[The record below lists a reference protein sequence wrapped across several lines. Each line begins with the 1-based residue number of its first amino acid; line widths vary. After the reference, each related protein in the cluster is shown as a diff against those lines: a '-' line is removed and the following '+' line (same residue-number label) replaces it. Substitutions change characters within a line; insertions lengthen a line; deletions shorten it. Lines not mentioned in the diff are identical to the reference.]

1 MNFRYALQAIAITSC
16 LFLLSH
22 VAAEAAGMPNR
33 LSLHGEGSESLIQQ
47 DPPGSDQNRKITV
60 SVDRSIQNETVKLLV
75 VFPKDADEV
84 KVSLHNLLGRQIS
97 VHPATSAPEG
107 ESSFEF
113 DTHSLPNGPYFIVLE
128 ALGQR
133 ITKKIMLTR

>member
-1 MNFRYALQAIAITSC
+1 MNYRYALQAIAIAFC
-16 LFLLSH
+16 FVVLFAS
-22 VAAEAAGMPNR
+22 VAEAAGIPNN
-33 LSLHGEGSESLIQQ
+33 LSLHGEGQESIIDQ
-47 DPPGSDQNRKITV
+47 DPPGTDQNRKITV
-60 SVDRSIQNETVKLLV
+60 TVDRSIQNETVKLLV
-75 VFPKDADEV
+75 VFPKDAEEV
-84 KVSLHNLLGRQIS
+84 KVSLHNLLGRQIT
-97 VHPATSAPEG
+97 VHPTPSAPKG

>member
-1 MNFRYALQAIAITSC
+1 MNYKYALHVLTVAFIATLFSTS
-16 LFLLSH
+16 
-22 VAAEAAGMPNR
+22 VAFGAGIPNK
-33 LSLHGEGSESLIQQ
+33 LSLHGEGNESIIQQ
-47 DPPGSDQNRKITV
+47 DPPGSDQTRQITV
-60 SVDRSIQNETVKLLV
+60 TVDRSIQNETVKLLV
-75 VFPKDADEV
+75 VFPKDAEQV
-84 KVSLHNLLGRQIS
+84 KVSLHNLLGRQIA

>member
-1 MNFRYALQAIAITSC
+1 M
-16 LFLLSH
+16 
-22 VAAEAAGMPNR
+22 AEPAG
-33 LSLHGEGSESLIQQ
+33 SSVHGADHYFFEQQ
-47 DPPGSDQNRKITV
+47 DPPGTDQSRKITV

-84 KVSLHNLLGRQIS
+84 KVSLHNLLGRQIA
-97 VHPATSAPEG
+97 VNPALSAPKG

-113 DTHSLPNGPYFIVLE
+113 DTHTLPNGPYFIVLE